1 MADHMKNLL
10 TRTKGDKVIWG
21 VVLLLSFISLLAVYS
36 STGSLAYRME
46 KNSGYYLAKQVMVLG
61 LGLLIIYQVH
71 KINYTRFARIAVVL
85 YLLSLPLLV
94 YTLFFGTSLNEGS
107 RWIKLPVIHLTFQT
121 SDLAKLAL
129 FMFLARVLSM
139 KQNVIKDFRKGF
151 VPVLLPMLITCL
163 LIAPANMSTALMLG
177 FTCSILFFI
186 GRVHIKHL
194 MLMAAAGL
202 ICLSV
207 VFTISKLTGFG
218 RASTWEQ
225 RIKDFAGGKKK
236 EGKHQDVYQV
246 EQAKIAIA
254 NGGITGRGPGQSLQ
268 KNFLPHPY
276 SDFIFSIIIEEYGLV
291 GGGIVVLLYLLFLW
305 RSVLIF
311 KRCPFAFGA
320 FLAVGLSITLVFQ
333 AMLNMAVNVHLV
345 PVTGLTL
352 PMISMGGSSI
362 WFTSIAIGI
371 VLSVSKYV
379 DEMEGE
385 RKNAAKNAALV
396 KENTDADPEPP
407 IEGAI
412 TGAAAVGLNNASRL
426 LVAEAVA
433 EKKEGK
439 KPRVKVSQ
447 IKLDPQ
453 EDD

>member
-1 MADHMKNLL
+1 
-10 TRTKGDKVIWG
+10 
-21 VVLLLSFISLLAVYS
+21 
-36 STGSLAYRME
+36 
-46 KNSGYYLAKQVMVLG
+46 
-61 LGLLIIYQVH
+61 
-71 KINYTRFARIAVVL
+71 
-85 YLLSLPLLV
+85 
-94 YTLFFGTSLNEGS
+94 
-107 RWIKLPVIHLTFQT
+107 
-121 SDLAKLAL
+121 
-129 FMFLARVLSM
+129 
-139 KQNVIKDFRKGF
+139 
-151 VPVLLPMLITCL
+151 
-163 LIAPANMSTALMLG
+163 
-177 FTCSILFFI
+177 
-186 GRVHIKHL
+186 
-194 MLMAAAGL
+194 
-202 ICLSV
+202 
-207 VFTISKLTGFG
+207 
-218 RASTWEQ
+218 
-225 RIKDFAGGKKK
+225 
-236 EGKHQDVYQV
+236 
-246 EQAKIAIA
+246 
-254 NGGITGRGPGQSLQ
+254 
-268 KNFLPHPY
+268 
-276 SDFIFSIIIEEYGLV
+276 
-291 GGGIVVLLYLLFLW
+291 VVLLYLLFLW

-396 KENTDADPEPP
+396 KENTDAEPIP
-407 IEGAI
+407 AAEGAI
-412 TGAAAVGLNNASRL
+412 TGAAAAGLNNASRL

>member
-1 MADHMKNLL
+1 MADGMKQIL

-21 VVLLLSFISLLAVYS
+21 VVLVLSFISLLAVYS

-61 LGLLIIYQVH
+61 LGLLIVYYVH
-71 KINYTRFARIAVVL
+71 RINYTRFAKWSVYA

-94 YTLFFGTSLNEGS
+94 YTLVFGTSLNEGS
-107 RWIKLPVIHLTFQT
+107 RWIKLPVINLTFQT

-129 FMFLARVLSM
+129 FMFLARMLTI
-139 KQNVIKDFRKGF
+139 KQDVIKDFRKGF
-151 VPVLLPMLITCL
+151 IPVLVPMLLTCA
-163 LIAPANMSTALMLG
+163 LIAPANLSTALMLG
-177 FTCSILFFI
+177 ATCAIMFFI
-186 GRVHIKHL
+186 GRVQLKHL
-194 MLMAAAGL
+194 LFLAVAGFM
-202 ICLSV
+202 CLSV
-207 VFTISKLTGFG
+207 VFTISKLTGVG
-218 RASTWEQ
+218 RAATWE
-225 RIKDFAGGKKK
+225 RRVKDFFK
-236 EGKHQDVYQV
+236 EEDKSSKHQDVYQV

-254 NGGITGRGPGQSLQ
+254 NGGLTGRGPGKSLQ

-276 SDFIFSIIIEEYGLV
+276 SDFIFAIIIEEYGLV
-291 GGGIVVLLYLLFLW
+291 GGTFVVLLYLLFLW

-320 FLAVGLSITLVFQ
+320 FLAVGLSVTLVFQ

-385 RKNAAKNAALV
+385 RKNAARLAAVAAAEAEAEAASEEVAVAAL
-396 KENTDADPEPP
+396 K
-407 IEGAI
+407 
-412 TGAAAVGLNNASRL
+412 
-426 LVAEAVA
+426 
-433 EKKEGK
+433 GK
-439 KPRVKVSQ
+439 KTK
-447 IKLDPQ
+447 
-453 EDD
+453 

>member
-1 MADHMKNLL
+1 MADGMKQIL

-21 VVLLLSFISLLAVYS
+21 VVLVLSFISLLAVYS

-61 LGLLIIYQVH
+61 LGLLIVYYVH
-71 KINYTRFARIAVVL
+71 RINYTRFAKWSVYM
-85 YLLSLPLLV
+85 YLGSLPLLI
-94 YTLFFGTSLNEGS
+94 YTLMFGTSLNEGS
-107 RWIKLPVIHLTFQT
+107 RWIKLPVINLTFQT

-129 FMFLARVLSM
+129 FMFLARMLTI
-139 KQNVIKDFRKGF
+139 KQDVIKDFRKGF
-151 VPVLLPMLITCL
+151 IPVLVPMLLTCA
-163 LIAPANMSTALMLG
+163 LIAPANLSTALMLG
-177 FTCSILFFI
+177 ATCAIMFFI
-186 GRVHIKHL
+186 GRVQLKHL
-194 MLMAAAGL
+194 VFLAVAGFM
-202 ICLSV
+202 CLSV
-207 VFTISKLTGFG
+207 VFTISKLTGVG
-218 RASTWEQ
+218 RAATWE
-225 RIKDFAGGKKK
+225 RRVKDFFK
-236 EGKHQDVYQV
+236 EEDKNSKHQDVYQV

-254 NGGITGRGPGQSLQ
+254 NGGLTGRGPGKSLQ

-276 SDFIFSIIIEEYGLV
+276 SDFIFAIIIEEYGLV
-291 GGGIVVLLYLLFLW
+291 GGTFVVLMYLLFLW

-320 FLAVGLSITLVFQ
+320 FLAVGLSVTLVFQ

-385 RKNAAKNAALV
+385 RKNAARLAAVAAAEAEAQAEAATEEVAVAAL
-396 KENTDADPEPP
+396 
-407 IEGAI
+407 
-412 TGAAAVGLNNASRL
+412 R
-426 LVAEAVA
+426 
-433 EKKEGK
+433 GK
-439 KPRVKVSQ
+439 RTK
-447 IKLDPQ
+447 
-453 EDD
+453 